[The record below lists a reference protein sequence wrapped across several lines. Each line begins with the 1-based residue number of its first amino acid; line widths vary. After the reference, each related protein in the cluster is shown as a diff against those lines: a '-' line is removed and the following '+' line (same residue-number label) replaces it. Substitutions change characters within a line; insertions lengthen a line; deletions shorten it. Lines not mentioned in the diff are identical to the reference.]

1 MAVPTLAQ
9 VEEVIQQFYTSQD
22 AAYQKS
28 AQEYLHNLQKE
39 PFAWELAPHLL
50 SSQNE
55 NSQFFGAHTYQ
66 VKISRD
72 WKTIPEDR
80 IDWMRG
86 ELTRWIVR
94 YSNGPAFIRTK
105 LCLALSAFAM
115 RAVPT
120 YWSNFIAGFKQELQA
135 RVNQTVDGIY
145 LSQQAMELSLLEFL
159 TIVPEEMGRVEIEPM
174 RRAQLSSEVASGVPV
189 VMSFIQELL
198 VGDNSAS
205 KAKALKCLKSWVQYG
220 VAFDVIQPL
229 LGMVLNCLLD
239 NDTFDEAADVWTEIM
254 SSKSASRYQDTIC
267 EGLMPCFASEW
278 ARAKHLESVQAE
290 SEDIGKSLCQL
301 LSNFGD
307 NFSDW
312 IAAKFLRP
320 DIMVYLEMMMGFAG
334 FPGYYAED
342 ETISDSTLN
351 FWYMLQESLSELSS
365 GDSQGQDGERASLD
379 DDRQVVLSS
388 ISSASN
394 ITGLNKESLDAIKN
408 ASIHVYIRL
417 AEVLRKKL
425 EFPPHKIWL
434 SWTRDIRQDFA
445 GHRQEIADTLINS
458 YHVLHER
465 ILSLLID
472 TCVAQLDGVQK
483 ASLAGTNILENS
495 QLEAEFLQ
503 LEATLY
509 CLKALSEVVP
519 HTENVQ
525 LPRFF
530 SDQIFG
536 RLPTNVVCRAR
547 ETALSLVGSYADW
560 FKAHPQFLLPALNF
574 VIPALEVPQL
584 APYAAKA
591 LKNICDTCR
600 ESLVEA
606 IDAFMTVFA
615 NVERAIDPS
624 IKGSVVFSI
633 ATVIQTLPVERSIGP
648 LVGLLGDIFTR
659 SNECLETRR
668 QRLATAGSVDQ
679 ITDRVQTG
687 SNGETELGPVSA
699 TMLQQLEFLLLCC
712 KGLLSPLEDDIRSP
726 DERLLVYQK
735 TVEDRSRTLAAG
747 GMAVELSRSMEQAI
761 QGAVMLWPH
770 ELEIIEKVCQ
780 IIKTMMTVSQFSPL
794 YLPFPTLIR
803 VIETGFQQ
811 HAFPC
816 WLDAAAKMVPVYYL
830 ETTGGSLNS
839 KLGSIPATSLSGNGH
854 TTTSSGV
861 VSSTVAG
868 PVVVDVE
875 GYSATAFAQA
885 RQRTAS
891 ELECESAFTQL
902 LAIIVSRTMDGIQ
915 SVADMEENPDVI
927 HSLFAVLSQ
936 FVRHAPL
943 AFYSIPQEQTER
955 LMKFAVAGLALQER
969 LALKA
974 TLLFLIEFVNQSFDH
989 LELKQRVDGLML
1001 RIGLDLMRGILLGI
1015 GGQVPRSMVPQ
1026 LNDSLYPLIGKYLD
1040 QSRSWM
1046 QTLLAE
1052 VRRTH
1057 ALCICVFISWKRLP
1071 KSRSHGN
1078 VLTQGYVCQLFA
1090 VAWIPIKTRG
1100 PGLQGKV
1107 PQGSVA
1113 DKKSQA
1119 IQR

>member
-1 MAVPTLAQ
+1 M
-9 VEEVIQQFYTSQD
+9 IS
-22 AAYQKS
+22 
-28 AQEYLHNLQKE
+28 LH
-39 PFAWELAPHLL
+39 
-50 SSQNE
+50 
-55 NSQFFGAHTYQ
+55 
-66 VKISRD
+66 R
-72 WKTIPEDR
+72 KTIPEDR

-86 ELTRWIVR
+86 ELMRWIVR

-115 RAVPT
+115 RAVPS
-120 YWSNFIAGFKQELQA
+120 YWSNFIASFKQELQS
-135 RVNQTVDGIY
+135 RVNQTVDGIF

-159 TIVPEEMGRVEIEPM
+159 TIVPEEIGRVEIEPM
-174 RRAQLSSEVASGVPV
+174 RRQLSSEVSNGVPI

-205 KAKALKCLKSWVQYG
+205 KAKALVCLKSWVQYG

-229 LGMVLNCLLD
+229 LGVVLNCLLD

-365 GDSQGQDGERASLD
+365 NDSQGQDSERASLD

-394 ITGLNKESLDAIKN
+394 ITGLDKESLNAIKN

-425 EFPPHKIWL
+425 EFPPHKIWI

-472 TCVAQLDGVQK
+472 TYVAQLDGVQK
-483 ASLAGTNILENS
+483 ASLAGANILENS
-495 QLEAEFLQ
+495 QLETQFLQ

-509 CLKALSEVVP
+509 C
-519 HTENVQ
+519 
-525 LPRFF
+525 
-530 SDQIFG
+530 
-536 RLPTNVVCRAR
+536 
-547 ETALSLVGSYADW
+547 SYADW

-679 ITDRVQTG
+679 TTDRVQTG

-726 DERLLVYQK
+726 DERILVYQR
-735 TVEDRSRTLAAG
+735 TVEDRSRALAVG
-747 GMAVELSRSMEQAI
+747 GMAVELARSMEQVI

-770 ELEIIEKVCQ
+770 ELEIVEKVCQ
-780 IIKTMMTVSQFSPL
+780 IIKTMMTASQFSPL
-794 YLPFPTLIR
+794 YLPFPTLMR

-811 HAFPC
+811 RAFPC

-839 KLGSIPATSLSGNGH
+839 KLGSSALAVSSSNGH
-854 TTTSSGV
+854 TTTPSGMAS
-861 VSSTVAG
+861 SSTIAAG
-868 PVVVDVE
+868 PVVLDVE
-875 GYSATAFAQA
+875 GFATTALAPA
-885 RQRTAS
+885 RQRTVS
-891 ELECESAFTQL
+891 ELECESAFTHL
-902 LAIIVSRTMDGIQ
+902 LAIIVSRTLDGMQ

-927 HSLFAVLSQ
+927 HSLFAVMSQ

-989 LELKQRVDGLML
+989 LELKQRVDRLML
-1001 RIGLDLMRGILLGI
+1001 RIGPDMMRGILLGI

-1026 LNDSLYPLIGKYLD
+1026 LNDSLYPLIGKY
-1040 QSRSWM
+1040 SEECRSWM
-1046 QTLLAE
+1046 QALLAE
-1052 VRRTH
+1052 PGFPSKH
-1057 ALCICVFISWKRLP
+1057 ADQVSKEKFLK
-1071 KSRSHGN
+1071 G
-1078 VLTQGYVCQLFA
+1078 VLQ
-1090 VAWIPIKTRG
+1090 
-1100 PGLQGKV
+1100 
-1107 PQGSVA
+1107 
-1113 DKKSQA
+1113 
-1119 IQR
+1119 

>member
-9 VEEVIQQFYTSQD
+9 VIQQFYTSQD

-72 WKTIPEDR
+72 WKTIPENR

-135 RVNQTVDGIY
+135 RLNQAVDGIY
-145 LSQQAMELSLLEFL
+145 L
-159 TIVPEEMGRVEIEPM
+159 
-174 RRAQLSSEVASGVPV
+174 AQLSSEVASGVPV
-189 VMSFIQELL
+189 VMSFIQKLL

-205 KAKALKCLKSWVQYG
+205 KAKALVCLKSWVQYG

-229 LGMVLNCLLD
+229 LGIVLNCLLD

-394 ITGLNKESLDAIKN
+394 ITGLDKESLDAIKN

-495 QLEAEFLQ
+495 QLEVEFLQ

-530 SDQIFG
+530 SDQVFG
-536 RLPTNVVCRAR
+536 RLPANVVCRAR
-547 ETALSLVGSYADW
+547 ETALNLVGSYADW

-679 ITDRVQTG
+679 TTDRVPTG

-712 KGLLSPLEDDIRSP
+712 KGLQSPLEDDIRSP
-726 DERLLVYQK
+726 EERLLVYQK
-735 TVEDRSRTLAAG
+735 TVEDRSRALAAG
-747 GMAVELSRSMEQAI
+747 GMAVELARSMEQAI

-816 WLDAAAKMVPVYYL
+816 WLDAAARMVPVYYL
-830 ETTGGSLNS
+830 ETTGGSLHS
-839 KLGSIPATSLSGNGH
+839 KLGSPAATSLPSNGH
-854 TTTSSGV
+854 TATSSGV
-861 VSSTVAG
+861 VSSTIAG
-868 PVVVDVE
+868 PVVVDVDD
-875 GYSATAFAQA
+875 YSAAAFAPA
-885 RQRTAS
+885 RQRTVL

-936 FVRHAPL
+936 
-943 AFYSIPQEQTER
+943 
-955 LMKFAVAGLALQER
+955 
-969 LALKA
+969 
-974 TLLFLIEFVNQSFDH
+974 IEFVNQSFDH

-1001 RIGLDLMRGILLGI
+1001 RIGLDLMRGILLPGF
-1015 GGQVPRSMVPQ
+1015 PS
-1026 LNDSLYPLIGKYLD
+1026 KHAD
-1040 QSRSWM
+1040 QASREKF
-1046 QTLLAE
+1046 L
-1052 VRRTH
+1052 
-1057 ALCICVFISWKRLP
+1057 K
-1071 KSRSHGN
+1071 G
-1078 VLTQGYVCQLFA
+1078 VLQ
-1090 VAWIPIKTRG
+1090 
-1100 PGLQGKV
+1100 
-1107 PQGSVA
+1107 
-1113 DKKSQA
+1113 
-1119 IQR
+1119 

>member
-1 MAVPTLAQ
+1 
-9 VEEVIQQFYTSQD
+9 
-22 AAYQKS
+22 
-28 AQEYLHNLQKE
+28 
-39 PFAWELAPHLL
+39 
-50 SSQNE
+50 
-55 NSQFFGAHTYQ
+55 
-66 VKISRD
+66 
-72 WKTIPEDR
+72 
-80 IDWMRG
+80 
-86 ELTRWIVR
+86 
-94 YSNGPAFIRTK
+94 
-105 LCLALSAFAM
+105 M
-115 RAVPT
+115 RAVPS
-120 YWSNFIAGFKQELQA
+120 YWSNFIGSFKQELQS

-159 TIVPEEMGRVEIEPM
+159 TIVPEEIGRVEIEPM
-174 RRAQLSSEVASGVPV
+174 KRQLSSEVSNGVPV

-205 KAKALKCLKSWVQYG
+205 KAKALVCLKSWVQYG

-229 LGMVLNCLLD
+229 LGLVLNCLLD

-365 GDSQGQDGERASLD
+365 GDSEGHDGERASLD

-394 ITGLNKESLDAIKN
+394 ITGLDKESLGAIKN

-483 ASLAGTNILENS
+483 ASLTGANILENS

-591 LKNICDTCR
+591 LKSICDTCR

-648 LVGLLGDIFTR
+648 LVGLLGDIFSR

-668 QRLATAGSVDQ
+668 QRLATAGSVNQ
-679 ITDRVQTG
+679 TTDRVQTG

-726 DERLLVYQK
+726 DERILVYQK
-735 TVEDRSRTLAAG
+735 TVEDRSRALAAG
-747 GMAVELSRSMEQAI
+747 GMAVELARSMEQTI

-794 YLPFPTLIR
+794 YLPFPTLMR

-811 HAFPC
+811 RAFPC

-839 KLGSIPATSLSGNGH
+839 KLGSIAVTSSSSQNGH
-854 TTTSSGV
+854 TTSAGV
-861 VSSTVAG
+861 ASSSTVSG
-868 PVVVDVE
+868 SVVVDVE
-875 GYSATAFAQA
+875 GYAATAFAPA
-885 RQRTAS
+885 RQRNAS
-891 ELECESAFTQL
+891 QLECESAFTQL

-927 HSLFAVLSQ
+927 HSLFAALSQ
-936 FVRHAPL
+936 
-943 AFYSIPQEQTER
+943 
-955 LMKFAVAGLALQER
+955 
-969 LALKA
+969 
-974 TLLFLIEFVNQSFDH
+974 IEFVNQNFDH

-1026 LNDSLYPLIGKYLD
+1026 LNDTLYPLIGKYLEEC
-1040 QSRSWM
+1040 RSWM
-1046 QTLLAE
+1046 QTLFAE
-1052 VRRTH
+1052 PGFPSKH
-1057 ALCICVFISWKRLP
+1057 ADQTSKEKFLK
-1071 KSRSHGN
+1071 G
-1078 VLTQGYVCQLFA
+1078 VLQ
-1090 VAWIPIKTRG
+1090 
-1100 PGLQGKV
+1100 
-1107 PQGSVA
+1107 
-1113 DKKSQA
+1113 
-1119 IQR
+1119 

>member
-1 MAVPTLAQ
+1 MLL
-9 VEEVIQQFYTSQD
+9 VIQQFYTSQD

-94 YSNGPAFIRTK
+94 YSSGPAFIRTK

-115 RAVPT
+115 RAVPS
-120 YWSNFIAGFKQELQA
+120 YWSNFIVSFKQELQS
-135 RVNQTVDGIY
+135 RVNQTTDGIY

-159 TIVPEEMGRVEIEPM
+159 TIIPEEIGRVEIEPM
-174 RRAQLSSEVASGVPV
+174 KRQGTVVERSFKRSASRYVIYSGTPCRRQLRLKGESFGVPQKLG
-189 VMSFIQELL
+189 SIWRRLR
-198 VGDNSAS
+198 
-205 KAKALKCLKSWVQYG
+205 
-220 VAFDVIQPL
+220 PL
-229 LGMVLNCLLD
+229 LGLVLNCLLD
-239 NDTFDEAADVWTEIM
+239 SETFDEAADVWTEIM

-267 EGLMPCFASEW
+267 EGLMPCFASDW

-351 FWYMLQESLSELSS
+351 FWYMLQESLSELSC
-365 GDSQGQDGERASLD
+365 GDSQGLDGERASLD
-379 DDRQVVLSS
+379 DDRQIVLSS

-394 ITGLNKESLDAIKN
+394 ITGLDTESLNAIKN

-483 ASLAGTNILENS
+483 ASLAGTNIMENS
-495 QLEAEFLQ
+495 QLEVEFLQ

-668 QRLATAGSVDQ
+668 QRLAIAGNVDQ
-679 ITDRVQTG
+679 ATDRVQTG

-726 DERLLVYQK
+726 DERILVYQK
-735 TVEDRSRTLAAG
+735 TVEDRNRALAAG
-747 GMAVELSRSMEQAI
+747 GMAVELAKSMEQTI

-803 VIETGFQQ
+803 VIETGYQQ
-811 HAFPC
+811 RAFPC
-816 WLDAAAKMVPVYYL
+816 WLDAAARMVSVYYI

-839 KLGSIPATSLSGNGH
+839 KFGSIAASTLSSNGH
-854 TTTSSGV
+854 TTASSGV
-861 VSSTVAG
+861 GSSLTTAG

-875 GYSATAFAQA
+875 GYTATTLAPA
-885 RQRTAS
+885 RQRTMS

-902 LAIIVSRTMDGIQ
+902 LAVIVTRTMDGIQ

-989 LELKQRVDGLML
+989 LELKQRVDGLMM
-1001 RIGLDLMRGILLGI
+1001 RIGLDLMRGLLLGI

-1026 LNDSLYPLIGKYLD
+1026 LNDSLYPLIGKYLEE
-1040 QSRSWM
+1040 SRNWM
-1046 QTLLAE
+1046 RTLLAE
-1052 VRRTH
+1052 PGFPSKH
-1057 ALCICVFISWKRLP
+1057 ADQASKEKFLKGVLQTRSPKRF
-1071 KSRSHGN
+1071 KDEVHQFSNKCR
-1078 VLTQGYVCQLFA
+1078 QLD
-1090 VAWIPIKTRG
+1090 
-1100 PGLQGKV
+1100 
-1107 PQGSVA
+1107 GSVFG
-1113 DKKSQA
+1113 SA
-1119 IQR
+1119 I